1 MAALQNMT
9 HEQLRAETSKV
20 ERETLEA
27 TRRGLRELDE
37 AEQAGNEALA
47 GLARQNEQIDGV
59 IANLDRMRTDV
70 AYSDNLLQKIASPFA
85 FMFHKEVAK
94 KFETVFGA
102 APDWSGPL
110 AKKRDM
116 LPGFK
121 VRYFVLMKQTLMY
134 FEAGSQGKLDPS
146 ELTAPRGQLALE
158 GVSLEADR
166 AKLEILVR
174 GFKDK
179 WLLKG
184 KDDNDFVGWL
194 TMLERAVAGKAKK
207 ATDKKAERA
216 AAAAG
221 GAAGAGAG
229 VGAVGGGAAAA
240 KHAQQARAAAGD
252 VGAQID
258 ENLDAMMSRLDRLG
272 EMACQTGQAI
282 EVQNQKLSL
291 VAETMDK
298 TTNDMTVLQGKH
310 GKRLKDDAVKTVKSG

>member
-1 MAALQNMT
+1 MAALQNLT
-9 HEQLRAETSKV
+9 HDQLRAETSKV

-37 AEQAGNEALA
+37 AEQAGNDALA

-59 IANLDRMRTDV
+59 LANLDRMRTDV

-85 FMFHKEVAK
+85 FLFHKEEAK

-110 AKKRDM
+110 GKKRDM

-134 FEAGSQGKLDPS
+134 FDASSQGKLDAS
-146 ELTAPRGQLALE
+146 ELTAPRGQMALE
-158 GVSLEADR
+158 GVTLEADR
-166 AKLEILVR
+166 AKSEIVVK

-179 WLLKG
+179 WQLKG

-207 ATDKKAERA
+207 AEKGKAERGGGPA
-216 AAAAG
+216 RAAAG
-221 GAAGAGAG
+221 PVAN
-229 VGAVGGGAAAA
+229 AAAA
-240 KHAQQARAAAGD
+240 KQAQQARAAAGD

-258 ENLDAMMSRLDRLG
+258 ENLDAMLTRLDRLG

-298 TTNDMTVLQGKH
+298 TTNDMTVLQSKH
-310 GKRLKDDAVKTVKSG
+310 AKRLKDDTVKSAKADS

>member
-1 MAALQNMT
+1 MAALQNLT
-9 HEQLRAETSKV
+9 HDQLRAETSKV

-59 IANLDRMRTDV
+59 LANLDRMRTDV
-70 AYSDNLLQKIASPFA
+70 AYSDNLLKKIASPFA

-110 AKKRDM
+110 GKKRDM

-134 FEAGSQGKLDPS
+134 FDATAQGKLDPS
-146 ELTAPRGQLALE
+146 ELTAPRGQMALE

-166 AKLEILVR
+166 AKSEIVVK

-179 WLLKG
+179 WQLKG

-207 ATDKKAERA
+207 AERGGGPVKGSAAGPVA
-216 AAAAG
+216 AASS
-221 GAAGAGAG
+221 
-229 VGAVGGGAAAA
+229 
-240 KHAQQARAAAGD
+240 KQAQQARAAAGD

-258 ENLDAMMSRLDRLG
+258 ENLDAMLTRLDRLG

-298 TTNDMTVLQGKH
+298 TTNDMTVLQTKH
-310 GKRLKDDAVKTVKSG
+310 GKRLKDDTVKSAKSDVLE